1 MVKSMID
8 KIRESE
14 AKSAEIILNAE
25 QKAKELIA
33 ATKEE
38 TKNQAVSAAAQVDA
52 DAAKIIA
59 DAELAA
65 TEIQE
70 NGKRKG
76 WAEGEKLSAKADKE
90 REAAIKETIRII
102 FE

>member
-8 KIRESE
+8 KIRETE
-14 AKSAEIILNAE
+14 AKSAEIILNAD

-65 TEIQE
+65 TEIKE